1 MLNQTLELLD
11 NIVKS
16 SLCFKMLDDLDIV
29 FSVITLTYCEDLLWS
44 CGYANEIQTE

>member
-1 MLNQTLELLD
+1 MLYQTLELLD
-11 NIVKS
+11 DKFKS
-16 SLCFKMLDDLDIV
+16 SHYFRMLDDLDIV